1 MKKVLLLLVMLI
13 PLLAQCSRETENDAL
28 SEIRSIAWNSLDENA
43 RATVNRDWQ
52 KAPVTET
59 VYNELR
65 AWVVVFHTK
74 DDSLLGPITVY
85 VDPATHTVVGQGLR
99 M

>member
-13 PLLAQCSRETENDAL
+13 PLLAQCSRETENDSF
-28 SEIRSIAWNSLDENA
+28 SEIRSIAWNALDENA
-43 RATVNRDWQ
+43 QATVNRDWQ

-85 VDPATHTVVGQGLR
+85 VDPDTHVVMGQGLR